1 MISITNVLSYSP
13 DYVVSILNERI
24 GDIAESIGCYCAD
37 PVSDFTRSRKLPC
50 DVLMKLIIQ
59 FQSKALN
66 CELSDYFA
74 DFESLP
80 TKSAFCQQ
88 RNKLEVEAFS
98 RLFYTFRILFII
110 TELIRVTIFWHVTAV
125 ISISLSIQRM
135 KIPFV

>member
-59 FQSKALN
+59 FHYLII
-66 CELSDYFA
+66 L
-74 DFESLP
+74 
-80 TKSAFCQQ
+80 
-88 RNKLEVEAFS
+88 
-98 RLFYTFRILFII
+98 RILNHYQPN
-110 TELIRVTIFWHVTAV
+110 LLSVSSA
-125 ISISLSIQRM
+125 IS
-135 KIPFV
+135 

>member
-66 CELSDYFA
+66 CEYLIT
-74 DFESLP
+74 L
-80 TKSAFCQQ
+80 
-88 RNKLEVEAFS
+88 
-98 RLFYTFRILFII
+98 RILNHYQPN
-110 TELIRVTIFWHVTAV
+110 LLSVSSA
-125 ISISLSIQRM
+125 IS
-135 KIPFV
+135 

>member
-59 FQSKALN
+59 LTTGGA
-66 CELSDYFA
+66 Y
-74 DFESLP
+74 
-80 TKSAFCQQ
+80 
-88 RNKLEVEAFS
+88 
-98 RLFYTFRILFII
+98 YTQPDTL
-110 TELIRVTIFWHVTAV
+110 HVWK
-125 ISISLSIQRM
+125 Q
-135 KIPFV
+135 